1 MTEVPAIL
9 RTFTSQFREFFQ
21 LFLKW
26 VTSFGQ
32 PGLFLSKMLVG
43 PRWNL
48 AVQYIM
54 NVQILKF
61 CFHLFFFFNKYSII
75 HFLQKIIIIV

>member
-61 CFHLFFFFNKYSII
+61 VFDYPFFTENYNNC
-75 HFLQKIIIIV
+75 LN